1 MQSALMPSH
10 ISCRCISLE
19 RVVHVSGCISY
30 LYLVVSGI
38 SVVYRYLVV
47 SRFLVVPR
55 CISRVRALLGQR
67 LLISPLIMGISQAQ
81 HHGRGSCVAH
91 FPDP

>member
-1 MQSALMPSH
+1 MRVTRMG
-10 ISCRCISLE
+10 SLIRQARE
-19 RVVHVSGCISY
+19 APDRRDGAAPHLLRSSRRDDARK
-30 LYLVVSGI
+30 S
-38 SVVYRYLVV
+38 RYLVV

-55 CISRVRALLGQR
+55 CISRFRALLGQR